1 MSYAPPPPPSGFQS
15 PGYLPQ
21 FPYATEPDPRRKKFI
36 IGCSVALVAASTLF
50 VVGLLTLIFGA
61 IKSTDAYKTGIRAMH
76 DPRVEQKLGAP
87 VKAGWFPGGSISTNG
102 ASGSAD
108 LRIPVKGSARSGA
121 IYVVG
126 RKSAG
131 EWSYQKINLRVD
143 GEQQTV
149 DLLEPS
155 GK

>member
-1 MSYAPPPPPSGFQS
+1 MQN
-15 PGYLPQ
+15 
-21 FPYATEPDPRRKKFI
+21 PYGTNPDQRRKRFI
-36 IGCSVALVAASTLF
+36 AGCSIAIVAISVLF
-50 VVGLLTLIFGA
+50 VGGLLTLIFGA

-87 VKAGWFPGGSISTNG
+87 VEAGWFPGGSISTNG

-108 LRIPVKGSARSGA
+108 LRIPVKGSARKGA

-126 RKSAG
+126 KKSAG
-131 EWSYQKINLRVD
+131 EWTYQKLVLRVD
-143 GEQQTV
+143 GEQQSL
-149 DLLEPS
+149 DLLDTA